1 MIGLFE
7 TEGIMVG
14 AEAIMDEFPP
24 AQERLVTLANWRKA
38 PFSAWGFR
46 HVRQLVPTAN
56 IAASRNAVALETS
69 FEDIGRISFTGH
81 DGKPTTIRQALPAT
95 STDAF
100 LVLRHGRIATEWY
113 AS

>member
-24 AQERLVTLANWRKA
+24 AQERLVTLADWRKA
-38 PFSAWGFR
+38 PFGAWGFR
-46 HVRQLVPTAN
+46 HVRQLVLTAN
-56 IAASRNAVALETS
+56 IAASRTAVAFETS
-69 FEDIGRISFTGH
+69 FEDIGQVSFSGH
-81 DGKPTTIRQALPAT
+81 DGKPSTIPGGLPAT

-100 LVLRHGRIATEWY
+100 LVLRHG
-113 AS
+113 